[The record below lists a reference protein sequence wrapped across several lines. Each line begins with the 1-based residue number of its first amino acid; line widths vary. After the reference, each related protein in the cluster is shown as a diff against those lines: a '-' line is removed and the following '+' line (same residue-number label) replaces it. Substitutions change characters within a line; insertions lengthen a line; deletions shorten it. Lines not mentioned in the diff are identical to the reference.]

1 MRARARSAATAVC
14 KWVAK
19 LILFSI
25 LRIVIGIAV
34 LILFI
39 LAVQYCY
46 RQATEAQTNQPSA
59 YFDART
65 PPIPSQLQQGGLPP
79 LRLPCQVLQLR
90 RSGSEN

>member
-46 RQATEAQTNQPSA
+46 RQAIEAQTNQPSV
-59 YFDART
+59 YFDTGTNLFRVNFNGAD
-65 PPIPSQLQQGGLPP
+65 S
-79 LRLPCQVLQLR
+79 R
-90 RSGSEN
+90 R